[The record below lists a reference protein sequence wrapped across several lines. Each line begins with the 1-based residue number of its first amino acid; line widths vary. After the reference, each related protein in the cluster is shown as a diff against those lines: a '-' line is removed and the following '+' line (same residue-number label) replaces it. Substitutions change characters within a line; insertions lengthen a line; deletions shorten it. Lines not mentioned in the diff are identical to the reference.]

1 MAAYIVSHFYVTTLP
16 RQFLAHVRQEG
27 AMMKFLDIVLIAIVA
42 ALIVI
47 AVGVLYAKLTARRAT
62 NRALETLGTDE
73 RLPNNRLLSSAG
85 FALLGLCVAVC
96 LTTVARFE
104 NQQTKLVARES
115 KSLATAADLAEQFN
129 QAIMNIETRKN
140 LISADAARRE
150 ELIEV
155 LRSQAQ
161 DAKARA
167 TRSDMSAAKF
177 SATDEYPAPG
187 PSSSGSSA
195 DR

>member
-1 MAAYIVSHFYVTTLP
+1 
-16 RQFLAHVRQEG
+16 
-27 AMMKFLDIVLIAIVA
+27 MMKFLDIVLIAIVA

-62 NRALETLGTDE
+62 KSGPLRTLGTDE

-195 DR
+195 NR